1 MGYEPL
7 EDTEVFRLAERICD
21 RFYVLVQAWD
31 AFDKRTSG
39 DQLVRAAD
47 SIGANIAE
55 SYGRFGYGEQLQFLY
70 YARGSLYETKYWVH
84 RAQARQLLPEEI
96 CLNAIASLER
106 LAVKLN
112 AYIRYR
118 REQRNASKKPNPKLS
133 EATEPYLPI
142 TPTDEDDTA
151 LF

>member
-1 MGYEPL
+1 MGYESL

-21 RFYVLVQAWD
+21 RFYVLVQEWES
-31 AFDKRTSG
+31 FDKRTSG

-55 SYGRFGYGEQLQFLY
+55 SYGRFGYGEKLQFLY
-70 YARGSLYETKYWVH
+70 YARGSLYETKYWVR
-84 RAQARQLLPEEI
+84 RAQTRQLLPEET
-96 CLNAIASLER
+96 CVNATATLDR

-112 AYIRYR
+112 AYIHYR
-118 REQRNASKKPNPKLS
+118 REQRSASKKADTKLS
-133 EATEPYLPI
+133 EAMEPYSPI
-142 TPTDEDDTA
+142 AQIDQDE

>member
-1 MGYEPL
+1 MSYESL

-21 RFYVLVQAWD
+21 RLYTLVQDWGE
-31 AFDKRTSG
+31 FDKKTAG

-70 YARGSLYETKYWVH
+70 YARGSLYESKYWVR
-84 RAQARQLLPEEI
+84 RAQTRRLLPAET
-96 CLNAIASLER
+96 CMNA
-106 LAVKLN
+106 LAVLDGLAAKLN

-118 REQRNASKKPNPKLS
+118 REQRGTGKKTDTKLAETS
-133 EATEPYLPI
+133 ESYSPTAPI
-142 TPTDEDDTA
+142 DENHP
-151 LF
+151 F

>member
-1 MGYEPL
+1 MSYESL

-21 RFYVLVQAWD
+21 RFYVLVQEWES
-31 AFDKRTSG
+31 FDKRTSG

-55 SYGRFGYGEQLQFLY
+55 SYGRFGYGEKLQFLY
-70 YARGSLYETKYWVH
+70 YARGSLYETKYWVR
-84 RAQARQLLPEEI
+84 RAQTRKLLPEET
-96 CLNAIASLER
+96 CANAIATLDR

-118 REQRNASKKPNPKLS
+118 REQRSASKKADAKLS
-133 EATEPYLPI
+133 EAVEPYSPS
-142 TPTDEDDTA
+142 DQSDHDD

>member
-1 MGYEPL
+1 MSYESL

-21 RFYVLVQAWD
+21 RFYELVRDWER
-31 AFDKRTSG
+31 FDKRTSG
-39 DQLVRAAD
+39 EQLVRAAD

-55 SYGRFGYGEQLQFLY
+55 SYGRFGYGERLQFLY
-70 YARGSLYETKYWVH
+70 YARGSLYETKYWVR
-84 RAQARQLLPEEI
+84 RAKERKLLPEETTTKA
-96 CLNAIASLER
+96 LLALDN

-118 REQRNASKKPNPKLS
+118 REQRSAGKKSNTKLS
-133 EATEPYLPI
+133 ETIEPYVLSDQN
-142 TPTDEDDTA
+142 DENA